1 MKNYRQILP
10 RKVNLDDRT
19 PLCQHLDF
27 DTGDS
32 CDKNAT
38 VENSIFEADDT
49 GGGIHIIFL
58 CYKHADLRHKNI

>member
-1 MKNYRQILP
+1 MKNYRQTLP
-10 RKVNLDDRT
+10 RKVELDDRT

-38 VENSIFEADDT
+38 VETSIFEADDS
-49 GGGIHIIFL
+49 GGGIHLVFL
-58 CYKHADLRHKNI
+58 CKKHADLRFNI